1 MNLSIHQVQSR
12 IKFLQEQVDSLEHYL
27 PETYQ
32 YLMNEMDTQ
41 QRHLMELKVKT
52 YYQDLSDEQQN

>member
-1 MNLSIHQVQSR
+1 MNLSI
-12 IKFLQEQVDSLEHYL
+12 QEQLDSLEHYL

-52 YYQDLSDEQQN
+52 YYQDTSDEQQN

>member
-1 MNLSIHQVQSR
+1 
-12 IKFLQEQVDSLEHYL
+12 
-27 PETYQ
+27 
-32 YLMNEMDTQ
+32 MNEMDTQ